1 MSQILLV
8 EESEYLQQQEQ
19 ITEKSQE
26 QIKIYLLKKGDKRRI
41 KAVSLIANKKIHM
54 KKITMLGGRAD
65 RVTRNSDHWSDLA

>member
-8 EESEYLQQQEQ
+8 EESEYQEQ
-19 ITEKSQE
+19 EQVTETALE
-26 QIKIYLLKKGDKRRI
+26 QLKIYLLKKGDKRRI
-41 KAVSLIANKKIHM
+41 KAVSSIQNKKIHM